1 MDAFHMYGTTGNGI
15 WNCRTTIIRK
25 PRHQHSTHIKRY
37 LDELTKG
44 ERCVCWDPA
53 LGLRNQQGVKGSLLI
68 YAQSV
73 LVVYRKMTNQRPVI
87 WYRHFDLCCCPRYF
101 SLTAQHNRKCCWP
114 LASPMPIINI
124 QFRLFIL
131 YDQCVLL
138 YTMFSLKPDK
148 SPRRLSNL
156 LFDQLLDLLDR

>member
-44 ERCVCWDPA
+44 ERCVCWDP
-53 LGLRNQQGVKGSLLI
+53 GVG
-68 YAQSV
+68 AQKSTRCERKSINIHITHSV

-87 WYRHFDLCCCPRYF
+87 WYRHFDLYCPRYF
-101 SLTAQHNRKCCWP
+101 SLTAQHNRV
-114 LASPMPIINI
+114 LAIGFAHANHQYTI
-124 QFRLFIL
+124 QVICIWLARS
-131 YDQCVLL
+131 L
-138 YTMFSLKPDK
+138 YTMFSLKPDG

-156 LFDQLLDLLDR
+156 LFDQLDLLDR